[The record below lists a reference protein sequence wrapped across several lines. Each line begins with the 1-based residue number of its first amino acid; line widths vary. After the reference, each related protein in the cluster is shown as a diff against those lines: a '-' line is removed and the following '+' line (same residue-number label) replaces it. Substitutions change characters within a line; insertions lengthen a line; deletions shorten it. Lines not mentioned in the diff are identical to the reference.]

1 MYGTAGVRTLV
12 IRHPEGQIAF
22 KTGSIHEYTPNL
34 VNYEGAYGKDTTY
47 SHQILAQIVNH
58 WREFRIKK
66 RVLKFWS
73 GLTHQSD
80 DRQPMTM
87 YTLYDREANSRTTTV
102 ESMLSQPKCKI
113 KFFKPGKVYTST
125 IYPRFTSREFGTNT
139 GAKGSPTQMLSY
151 GGKNLWLPVQYIDG
165 KNSQFEVIKSV
176 NTEHI
181 MFTIPTPNPVDDIP
195 ICYREEIYYEFR
207 HPISWPLNYLKP

>member
-1 MYGTAGVRTLV
+1 LYGTSGVRTLV
-12 IRHPEGQIAF
+12 IRHPEGQIKI
-22 KTGSIHEYTPNL
+22 KTGSIHAYTPNL
-34 VNYEGAYGKDTTY
+34 VDYEGAYGRDTTY
-47 SHQILAQIVNH
+47 SHQILAQAVNH

-80 DRQPMTM
+80 DTQPMTM
-87 YTLYDREANSRTTTV
+87 YTLYDKEAQGRYTTV
-102 ESMLSQPKCKI
+102 ESMLSQPKCRI
-113 KFFKPGKVYTST
+113 KFFKPGKVYTSS
-125 IYPRFTSREFGTNT
+125 ISPRFSDRDYGVNT

-151 GGKNLWLPVQYIDG
+151 MRKNLWLPIQYING
-165 KNSQFEVIKSV
+165 TNTQLEVIKSV

-207 HPISWPLNYLKP
+207 DPISWPINYLKP